1 VTEPGQTRLRPG
13 HWLLLG
19 IVALLVTGGVLVVL
33 RRDRSQ
39 PESEPTSAPT
49 ASANSAA
56 GPVCLPKVTETGF
69 SDRDGAITFGL
80 AVASDCPQAVVNSF
94 IDVAVVGKKGD
105 ELTTDQA
112 STSISLPVLLPGQRI
127 GLGGTVI
134 VEEPAVSLK
143 TGVSQTQNIPADA
156 FASWPKTV
164 QVADIRH
171 TGPDSSGHSQVTG
184 TVVTDPASV
193 TLCNPQFFLV
203 LRNKAGKIMF
213 GAGPEK
219 TGPTFDERLPSG
231 VDWSTAEIS
240 VAMGVATLG
249 ILSGAELSCQ
259 S

>member
-1 VTEPGQTRLRPG
+1 VTEPGRSRLRAG

-19 IVALLVTGGVLVVL
+19 VVALLVIGVVFVVVH
-33 RRDRSQ
+33 RDRSQ
-39 PESEPTSAPT
+39 PESQPTSAPI
-49 ASANSAA
+49 ASSSSAA
-56 GPVCLPKVTETGF
+56 GPVCQPKVSETGY

-80 AVASDCPQAVVNSF
+80 TVTSDCPQAVVNSF
-94 IDVAVVGKKGD
+94 VDVAAVGKNGN

-112 STSISLPVLLPGQRI
+112 STSVSLPVLLPGQRV

-143 TGVSQTQNIPADA
+143 TRVSQSQNISADA

-164 QVADIRH
+164 KVANIKH

-184 TVVTDPASV
+184 TVVTDPASA

-203 LRNKAGKIMF
+203 LRNKAGKIVF
-213 GAGPEK
+213 GAGPQK
-219 TGPTFDERLPSG
+219 SGPTFDERLPSG

-240 VAMGVATLG
+240 VVMGVATLG
-249 ILSGAELSCQ
+249 IPSGAKLSCQ